1 MNKLFIWGVIIVAM
15 VSLPLF
21 AKAIPLF
28 KELLIPPMNKN
39 KRIELVKI
47 ILPMFIPVLGVE
59 IVLDAMNSPYAFV
72 FSSVMFILWICLLI
86 PVYLSVFRQNRY
98 GVFKLLGIGMA
109 WAIYLIFVAIS
120 IGRTSC

>member
-1 MNKLFIWGVIIVAM
+1 MNKLYIWGVIIVAV

-47 ILPMFIPVLGVE
+47 ILPMLIPVLGVE
-59 IVLDAMNSPYAFV
+59 IVLDAMNSPCAFV
-72 FSSVMFILWICLLI
+72 FSSAMFILWICLLI
-86 PVYLSVFRQNRY
+86 PVYLSVFRQTRY
-98 GVFKLLGIGMA
+98 GVFKLLGLGIA

-120 IGRTSC
+120 IGRPSC